1 MGRPFLAPFLAGDP
15 RARGFLAEDF
25 RELPARVSAVRRA
38 AARSVSPIL
47 MEVLLRQ
54 NAALP
59 PSAAR
64 HRNLEALAQPGTTVV
79 ITGQQVGLFLG
90 PLYTYYKAATAVA
103 AARAL
108 ERETGVRTVPL
119 FWLQTE
125 DHDFEEIASAQVLR
139 YDGEPVTLSVA
150 ADPRCSPRTS
160 IAHRCLGPDVAAAMS
175 GLADALGPAPGAAE
189 VMNLMRAHYRPGV
202 SLGQAFAGAIAQLF
216 ADDGLLVFDPR
227 DPQVARLAVPL
238 YRRALA
244 GHEEIARLL
253 AGRAEALQAAGF
265 SEQIPARRDCS
276 LLFFHE
282 TDARGPRYRL
292 ERPAGGAGDERR
304 NGGKPGTWSLAGTG
318 TRVSPAEV
326 EASLATDP
334 LRFSTSALLRPVL
347 QDTLFPTAAYVGGPA
362 ELGYFAQL
370 GPLYDHFEVPRPL
383 VVLRARFRCLD
394 EKARAQLQKLKLRP
408 ADLEQPE
415 GELLRSLAETFAAP
429 DGLTPS
435 ALAAE
440 VERGMSPAL
449 ERLEAAL
456 AAVDPTL
463 ARPARATRAMV
474 GRAVERLVDKY
485 GRALARKD
493 DVSFRR
499 LARLR
504 ALLFPSGVPQERFYG
519 WPSIAARV
527 GPDLFARTVRD
538 AIEPF
543 AAQSGEL
550 CP

>member
-1 MGRPFLAPFLAGDP
+1 MGRPFLAPFLAGDQ
-15 RARGFLAEDF
+15 RARSFLPEDF
-25 RELPARVSAVRRA
+25 RELPARLSAVRRA
-38 AARSVSPIL
+38 AARSVSPAL
-47 MEVLLRQ
+47 MEVLVRQ
-54 NAALP
+54 NAALA

-64 HRNLEALAQPGTTVV
+64 HMNLEALSRPGTTVV

-125 DHDFEEIASAQVLR
+125 DHDFEEIATAQVLR
-139 YDGEPVTLSVA
+139 HDGELCTLTVA
-150 ADPRCSPRTS
+150 PDPRCSPRTS
-160 IAHRCLGPDVAAAMS
+160 IAHRCLGPDVEAAIS
-175 GLADALGPAPGAAE
+175 GLTDALGPAPGAAE
-189 VMNLMRAHYRPGV
+189 VVALMRAHYRPGV
-202 SLGQAFAGAIAQLF
+202 SLGRAFAGAIAQLF

-227 DPQVARLAVPL
+227 DPLVARLAVPL
-238 YRRALA
+238 YRRALT
-244 GHEEIARLL
+244 GHEEITRLL

-265 SEQIPARRDCS
+265 NEQIPSRRDCS

-282 TDARGPRYRL
+282 TDAAGPRYRL
-292 ERPAGGAGDERR
+292 ERRAGGERDD
-304 NGGKPGTWSLAGTG
+304 GGKPGTWSLAGTG

-326 EASLATDP
+326 ESSLAADP

-370 GPLYDHFEVPRPL
+370 GPLYDHFQVPRPL

-415 GELLRSLAETFAAP
+415 GDLLRNLAENFTAP

-440 VERGMSPAL
+440 IERGITPVL
-449 ERLEAAL
+449 ERLEAAV

-493 DVSFRR
+493 EVSFRR

-504 ALLFPSGVPQERFYG
+504 TLLFPTGVPQERFYG

-527 GPDLFARTVRD
+527 GADRFARTVRE